1 MQTAPQPRDGPPTL
15 SAPAAEVVLGRYRL
29 GRRLGAGGM
38 GVVYLAHDDHLDRAV
53 AVKRIAVGDPAIA
66 KRAEREAKAAA
77 RLQHPGIVSLH
88 EAGRDG
94 DTVYLVS
101 ELVRGHTLRELLD
114 EGALSDR
121 AVLRIGVAL
130 CDALLH
136 AHQRGVVHRDVK
148 PGNILIPARPV
159 DYGGVAKLTDFGVAW
174 MAGDDALTL
183 TGDVVGT
190 LAYMAPEQAE
200 GREITPATDLYSLA
214 LVLYEAL
221 CGTNPIRDGGPAH
234 PAQTARR
241 IGRRLPA
248 LGRYR
253 RDLSLDL
260 CHALDLAVRPE
271 PGDRGSIEDLHDALQ
286 DALDEVDDEPG
297 TIAPGW
303 TEATALHRIA
313 ERAAPVSEPIRI
325 PARLLAGLAAG
336 ALAGAALQWLGPPAP
351 VPVLA
356 VAGGCAAAVALLPRL
371 GWIASLLALV
381 VWLAGSAP
389 GLAAFVALAG
399 VPVVVLVRGTPVR
412 WSLPAVAPGLGI
424 TGLATGYVALAG
436 QAPRA
441 TQRFAL
447 GLLGCWW
454 LVLAEALTGERLLF
468 GATEGVAAAG
478 TAEAG
483 TGVVLRDVAW
493 PLLESGV
500 LLVGVAWGLAAA
512 ILPLLVRGRVAA
524 VDMVA
529 ATAWAGGLATATQ
542 GLSGGIGVSDPA
554 SVIPGA
560 ILAGGLAVI
569 ARAAATGPAAPS
581 RGEDAG
587 RSLA

>member
-1 MQTAPQPRDGPPTL
+1 MQTAPQPRDGPPTR
-15 SAPAAEVVLGRYRL
+15 SGPAAEVVLDRYRL

-53 AVKRIAVGDPAIA
+53 AVKRIAVGDPATA

-159 DYGGVAKLTDFGVAW
+159 DRGGVAKLTDFGVAW
-174 MAGDDALTL
+174 MAGDDALTI

-200 GREITPATDLYSLA
+200 GREITPATDLYALA

-221 CGTNPIRDGGPAH
+221 CGTNPVRAAGA
-234 PAQTARR
+234 AQTARR
-241 IGRRLPA
+241 LGRRLPA

-253 RDLSLDL
+253 RDLSLEL
-260 CHALDLAVRPE
+260 CHALDVAVRPD
-271 PGDRGSIEDLHDALQ
+271 PHDRGTVAELRDALEA
-286 DALDEVDDEPG
+286 ALDEVDDQPG

-303 TEATALHRIA
+303 AETTTLHRIA
-313 ERAAPVSEPIRI
+313 PADREPVRI
-325 PARLLAGLAAG
+325 PERVLAGLATG
-336 ALAGAALQWLGPPAP
+336 ALAGAALQWLGPVPP

-356 VAGGCAAAVALLPRL
+356 GAGGCALAVAALPRL
-371 GWIASLLALV
+371 GWIAALVGLV
-381 VWLAGSAP
+381 VWLAGEAP

-399 VPVVVLVRGTPVR
+399 APVVVAVRGTPVR

-424 TGLATGYVALAG
+424 AGLAAGYVALAG

-454 LVLAEALTGERLLF
+454 LVLAEAMSGEHLLF
-468 GATEGVAAAG
+468 GVGGPGGLVAPAG
-478 TAEAG
+478 TAEGSSGA
-483 TGVVLRDVAW
+483 VLRDVAW
-493 PLLESGV
+493 PLVESGV
-500 LLVGVAWGLAAA
+500 LLVGVAWGVAAVA
-512 ILPLLVRGRVAA
+512 LPLLVRGRVAA

-529 ATAWAGGLATATQ
+529 ATAWAAGLATATQ
-542 GLSGGIGVSDPA
+542 ALSGGVGVPDPGT
-554 SVIPGA
+554 VIPGA
-560 ILAGGLAVI
+560 ILAGVLAVI
-569 ARAAATGPAAPS
+569 ARAATTPPSGPS
-581 RGEDAG
+581 RGEDVE